1 MDMIERKKFQDYQNI
16 ETLVNEGLHIAM
28 SHVLADDS
36 LDVILSYL
44 GKILKADRV
53 YIFEKN
59 ARGNDDNT
67 YEWAREGVSEEKENL
82 QDVPAEVCANWYQDF
97 SEGKI
102 TIIKDLEK
110 IKNQNQLLY
119 EVLKVQNIS
128 SIVTVPLFE
137 DGVPI
142 GFYGVDNPPEDM
154 LDYTVNLLQMMGYF
168 VLALLRQR
176 NLQKELL
183 HMSYNDD
190 LTKVGNRRFF
200 ADTIQKMTDED
211 AVGFVYCDVT
221 GLKRLNDSEGHQAGD
236 KLLLQVTSILKEVFS
251 KEQIFRLGGD
261 EFVVLFRS
269 SDYDLFQDKV
279 LQIMFQHKILQLRE
293 LSIQRQVNLAIG
305 SSWVQNPGNKLIELL
320 SEAEEKMY
328 QDKAEFYRCAGID
341 RRK

>member
-102 TIIKDLEK
+102 TIIKDLED

-279 LQIMFQHKILQLRE
+279 LQVMFQHKILQLRE

>member
-102 TIIKDLEK
+102 TIIKDLED

-183 HMSYNDD
+183 YMSYNDD

>member
-102 TIIKDLEK
+102 TIIKDLED

-305 SSWVQNPGNKLIELL
+305 SSWVQNPDNKLIELL

>member
-59 ARGNDDNT
+59 VRGNDDNT

-102 TIIKDLEK
+102 TIIKDLED

-142 GFYGVDNPPEDM
+142 GFYGVDNPPADM

-200 ADTIQKMTDED
+200 ADSIQKMTDED

>member
-102 TIIKDLEK
+102 TIIKDLED

-328 QDKAEFYRCAGID
+328 QGKAEFYRCAGID

>member
-102 TIIKDLEK
+102 TIIKDLED
-110 IKNQNQLLY
+110 IKNQNHLLY

-142 GFYGVDNPPEDM
+142 GFYGVDNPPADM

>member
-102 TIIKDLEK
+102 TIIKDLED

-142 GFYGVDNPPEDM
+142 GFYGVDNPPADM

-279 LQIMFQHKILQLRE
+279 LQIMFQHKIFQLRE

>member
-102 TIIKDLEK
+102 TIIKDLEE

-119 EVLKVQNIS
+119 EVLKVQNVS

-142 GFYGVDNPPEDM
+142 GFYGVDNPPVDM
-154 LDYTVNLLQMMGYF
+154 FDYTANLLQMMGYF

-305 SSWVQNPGNKLIELL
+305 SSWAQNPGNKLIELL

>member
-59 ARGNDDNT
+59 VRGNDDNT

-82 QDVPAEVCANWYQDF
+82 QDVPAEVCANWYQDL

-102 TIIKDLEK
+102 TIIKDLED

-142 GFYGVDNPPEDM
+142 GFYGVDNPPADM

-211 AVGFVYCDVT
+211 AVGFVHCDVT

>member
-36 LDVILSYL
+36 LVVILSYL

-102 TIIKDLEK
+102 TIIKDLED

>member
-102 TIIKDLEK
+102 TIIKDLED

-142 GFYGVDNPPEDM
+142 GFYGVDNPPADM

-183 HMSYNDD
+183 YMSYNDD

>member
-102 TIIKDLEK
+102 TIIKDLEE

-142 GFYGVDNPPEDM
+142 GFYGVDNPPEDL

>member
-59 ARGNDDNT
+59 VRGNDDNT

-102 TIIKDLEK
+102 TIIKDLEE

>member
-59 ARGNDDNT
+59 VRGNDDNT

-102 TIIKDLEK
+102 TIIKDLED

-142 GFYGVDNPPEDM
+142 GFYGVDNPPADM

>member
-102 TIIKDLEK
+102 TIIKDLED

>member
-102 TIIKDLEK
+102 TIVKDLEEV
-110 IKNQNQLLY
+110 KNQNQLLY

-142 GFYGVDNPPEDM
+142 GFYGVDNPPVDM
-154 LDYTVNLLQMMGYF
+154 LDYTANLLQMMGYF

-305 SSWVQNPGNKLIELL
+305 SSWAQNPGNKLIELL
-320 SEAEEKMY
+320 SEAEDKMY

>member
-1 MDMIERKKFQDYQNI
+1 MDTIERKKFQDYQNI

-59 ARGNDDNT
+59 VRGNDDNT

-102 TIIKDLEK
+102 TIIKDLED

-142 GFYGVDNPPEDM
+142 GFYGVDNPPADM

>member
-102 TIIKDLEK
+102 TIIKDLEE

-119 EVLKVQNIS
+119 EVLKVQNVS

-142 GFYGVDNPPEDM
+142 GFYGVDNPPVDM
-154 LDYTVNLLQMMGYF
+154 LDYTANLLQMMGYF

-269 SDYDLFQDKV
+269 SDYDLFQNKV

-305 SSWVQNPGNKLIELL
+305 SSWAQNPGNKLIELL

>member
-102 TIIKDLEK
+102 TIIKDLEEV
-110 IKNQNQLLY
+110 KNQNQLLY

-142 GFYGVDNPPEDM
+142 GFYGVDNPPVDM
-154 LDYTVNLLQMMGYF
+154 LDYTANLLQMMGYF

-293 LSIQRQVNLAIG
+293 LSIQRQVNLSIG
-305 SSWVQNPGNKLIELL
+305 SSWAQNPGNKLIELL
-320 SEAEEKMY
+320 SEAEEEMY

>member
-59 ARGNDDNT
+59 VRGNDDNT

-102 TIIKDLEK
+102 TIIKDLEE

-119 EVLKVQNIS
+119 EVLKVQNVS

-142 GFYGVDNPPEDM
+142 GFYGVDNPPVDM
-154 LDYTVNLLQMMGYF
+154 LDYTANLLQMMGYF

-305 SSWVQNPGNKLIELL
+305 SSWAQNPGNKLIELL

>member
-59 ARGNDDNT
+59 AQGNDDNT

-82 QDVPAEVCANWYQDF
+82 QDVPAEVCANWYQDL

-102 TIIKDLEK
+102 TIIKDLEE

-119 EVLKVQNIS
+119 ELLKVQNIS

-221 GLKRLNDSEGHQAGD
+221 GLKRFNDSEGHQAGD

>member
-102 TIIKDLEK
+102 TIIKDLED

-142 GFYGVDNPPEDM
+142 GFYGVDNPPADM

-293 LSIQRQVNLAIG
+293 LSIHRQVNLAIG

>member
-102 TIIKDLEK
+102 TIIKDLED
-110 IKNQNQLLY
+110 IKNQIQLLY

>member
-16 ETLVNEGLHIAM
+16 ETLVNEGLRIAM

-44 GKILKADRV
+44 GKILNADRV

-102 TIIKDLEK
+102 TIIKDLEE

-119 EVLKVQNIS
+119 EVLKVQNVS

-142 GFYGVDNPPEDM
+142 GFYGVDNPPVDM
-154 LDYTVNLLQMMGYF
+154 FDYTANLLQMMGYF

-305 SSWVQNPGNKLIELL
+305 SSWAQNPGNKLIELL

>member
-67 YEWAREGVSEEKENL
+67 YEWVREGVSEEKENL

-102 TIIKDLEK
+102 TIIKDLEE

-119 EVLKVQNIS
+119 EVLKVQNVS

-142 GFYGVDNPPEDM
+142 GFYGVDNPPVDM
-154 LDYTVNLLQMMGYF
+154 LDYTANLLQMMGYF

-236 KLLLQVTSILKEVFS
+236 KLLLQVISILKEVFS

-279 LQIMFQHKILQLRE
+279 LQIMFQHKILQLQE
-293 LSIQRQVNLAIG
+293 LTIQRQVNLAIG
-305 SSWVQNPGNKLIELL
+305 SSWAQNPGNKLIELL

>member
-102 TIIKDLEK
+102 TIIKDLEE
-110 IKNQNQLLY
+110 IKYQNQLLY

>member
-102 TIIKDLEK
+102 TIIKDLEEV
-110 IKNQNQLLY
+110 KNQNQLLY

-142 GFYGVDNPPEDM
+142 GFYGVDNPPVDM
-154 LDYTVNLLQMMGYF
+154 LDYTANLLQMMGYF

-293 LSIQRQVNLAIG
+293 LSIQRQVNLSIG
-305 SSWVQNPGNKLIELL
+305 SSWAQNPGNKLIELL
-320 SEAEEKMY
+320 SEAEDKMY

>member
-44 GKILKADRV
+44 GKVLKADRV

-59 ARGNDDNT
+59 VRGNDDNT

-102 TIIKDLEK
+102 TIVKDLEEV
-110 IKNQNQLLY
+110 KNQNQLLY

-142 GFYGVDNPPEDM
+142 GFYGVDNPPVDM
-154 LDYTVNLLQMMGYF
+154 LDYTANLLQMMGYF

-261 EFVVLFRS
+261 EFVVVFRS

-305 SSWVQNPGNKLIELL
+305 SSWAQNPGNKLIELL

>member
-1 MDMIERKKFQDYQNI
+1 MDMIERKKFQDY
-16 ETLVNEGLHIAM
+16 
-28 SHVLADDS
+28 
-36 LDVILSYL
+36 
-44 GKILKADRV
+44 
-53 YIFEKN
+53 
-59 ARGNDDNT
+59 T

-102 TIIKDLEK
+102 TIIKDLED

-142 GFYGVDNPPEDM
+142 GFYGVDNPPADM

>member
-102 TIIKDLEK
+102 TIIKDLED

-142 GFYGVDNPPEDM
+142 GFYGVDNPPADM

>member
-102 TIIKDLEK
+102 TIIKDLED

-279 LQIMFQHKILQLRE
+279 LQIMFQHKIFQLRE

>member
-97 SEGKI
+97 SEDKI
-102 TIIKDLEK
+102 TIIKDLED

>member
-102 TIIKDLEK
+102 TIIKDLED

-142 GFYGVDNPPEDM
+142 GFYGVDNPPEDL

-269 SDYDLFQDKV
+269 SDYDLFQHKV

>member
-102 TIIKDLEK
+102 TIIKDLED

-183 HMSYNDD
+183 YMSYNDD

-279 LQIMFQHKILQLRE
+279 LQIMFQHKIFQLRE

>member
-1 MDMIERKKFQDYQNI
+1 M
-16 ETLVNEGLHIAM
+16 
-28 SHVLADDS
+28 
-36 LDVILSYL
+36 
-44 GKILKADRV
+44 
-53 YIFEKN
+53 
-59 ARGNDDNT
+59 
-67 YEWAREGVSEEKENL
+67 
-82 QDVPAEVCANWYQDF
+82 
-97 SEGKI
+97 
-102 TIIKDLEK
+102 
-110 IKNQNQLLY
+110 Y